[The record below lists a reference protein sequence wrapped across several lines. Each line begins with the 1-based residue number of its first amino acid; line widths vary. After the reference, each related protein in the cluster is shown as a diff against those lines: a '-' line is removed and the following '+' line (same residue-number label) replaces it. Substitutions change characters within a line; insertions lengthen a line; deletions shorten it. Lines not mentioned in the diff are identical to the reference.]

1 MISYTELKKGM
12 IIIWNNEP
20 YEIVDVAFMRMQQ
33 RKATVTT
40 KMKQLKTG
48 KVVDRTW
55 QASDHIEEA
64 EYSRKE
70 FTFLYANRGE
80 YWFQEPGNP
89 KDRFSISEELVGEAG
104 KYLKANM
111 PVNILTISDEPIKV
125 TIPVKV
131 DLMVT
136 EAPPA
141 TKGNTAQG
149 GDKLVTVEGGAKV
162 TVPLFI
168 NEGDVIKVNTETNTY
183 VERMSTAK
191 AI

>member
-20 YEIVDVAFMRMQQ
+20 YEIVDVEFMRMQQ

-40 KMKQLKTG
+40 RMKQLKSG
-48 KVVDRTW
+48 KVVERTW
-55 QASDHIEEA
+55 QASDNIEEA
-64 EYSRKE
+64 DYSRKE

-89 KDRFSISEELVGEAG
+89 KVRFSLSENLVGDAG
-104 KYLKANM
+104 KYLKANT
-111 PVNILTISDEPIKV
+111 PVIIMTISEEPINV
-125 TIPVKV
+125 MLPVKI
-131 DLMVT
+131 DLTVT

-141 TKGNTAQG
+141 LKGNTAQG

-168 NEGDVIKVNTETNTY
+168 NEGDMIKVNTETNTY
-183 VERMSTAK
+183 VERVSTAK
-191 AI
+191 NI